1 MAINPYQFESAGGYG
16 LGTSTNYGGNE
27 YGYDIGSGTLG
38 ISDQSNS
45 DSDFDRNKK
54 IRGKKPNPS
63 TTNII
68 QAASVLSN
76 VSAPVSVPQTQSQT
90 QTQAQTQ
97 TQTQAQTQ
105 AQTQTQT
112 QTQTQPTV
120 IPQTQSQKAPDRYG
134 STGTGVSKTSPT
146 ISYKSETL
154 PTIGY
159 GDAGAAQAAASQ
171 AGAGS
176 VTPEQSSQWRM
187 QQAQEANQRA
197 HSTPR
202 DYSSITAQN
211 EKWDNIRSQN
221 KAAHSTPRDYSSLSS
236 QFKSPELPT
245 IQYGD
250 AGAAQAA
257 ASQAGAGKSTAYIGN
272 YDILKGMDPGKNP
285 QDYWRQAALVEPD
298 AWRSRWYNESGLT
311 APQKLIAQDI
321 MEQNSAYNPS
331 TKTMYDLTTGEPTSW
346 QPTIHEPGSREYQR
360 QAAFGVDPLPKGG
373 KFSPEDVPW
382 AEMANTSPTNTTK
395 ALFDRSASV
404 DNRYSGQTAYNAAG
418 QRGAAG
424 VGVLAQASQGM
435 SGLSSQ
441 FSPSAGKGITIGRG
455 QSGSTAHAPYARF
468 DPTFGNPNYMN
479 EIMGYGTAQG
489 PSYYG
494 YGGERGYS
502 SAGNEDW
509 SSFRGVDPRY
519 TGAANN
525 AASGT
530 FGRGTSVGVSGASSG
545 RAA

>member
-90 QTQAQTQ
+90 QS
-97 TQTQAQTQ
+97 
-105 AQTQTQT
+105 
-112 QTQTQPTV
+112 QTQPTV

-272 YDILKGMDPGKNP
+272 YDILEGMDPGKNP

-424 VGVLAQASQGM
+424 VGVLAQAAQGM
-435 SGLSSQ
+435 SGISSQ
-441 FSPSAGKGITIGRG
+441 FSPATGNGVKIGRG
-455 QSGSTAHAPYARF
+455 QSGSTWHATPSNARTANLTASQRFFGGPGEGGSNFGFKPSSMDTEAFNIFASRYASR
-468 DPTFGNPNYMN
+468 N
-479 EIMGYGTAQG
+479 
-489 PSYYG
+489 
-494 YGGERGYS
+494 
-502 SAGNEDW
+502 
-509 SSFRGVDPRY
+509 
-519 TGAANN
+519 
-525 AASGT
+525 ASGINNIL
-530 FGRGTSVGVSGASSG
+530 GRGTSVGVSGASSG